1 MSDRKPHG
9 FKKEVA
15 RRMLDNLRG
24 VHSEHGEVTEE
35 IEQRRTAMVKVP
47 SGGIPAMTGTTPGT
61 ALIQIVK
68 YTDPDLEDKTVSE
81 IGLNIDKGSDVL
93 EGYTT
98 ARREYAT
105 GQWVVDPQPITDLRI
120 DGNNLQYMRAGVWYT
135 WHTGTDCAT

>member
-9 FKKEVA
+9 FRKEIA

-24 VHSEHGEVTEE
+24 PHSDHGEVTEQ
-35 IEQRRTAMVKVP
+35 IEQRRDAIVKVP
-47 SGGIPAMTGTTPGT
+47 SGGIPVMSGVTPGT
-61 ALIQIVK
+61 ALVQIVK
-68 YTDPDLEDKTVSE
+68 YNGVDLEDMTVSE
-81 IGLNIDKGSDVL
+81 IGLNIDKGATVL

-105 GQWVVDPQPITDLRI
+105 SQWVVDPQPITNLRL